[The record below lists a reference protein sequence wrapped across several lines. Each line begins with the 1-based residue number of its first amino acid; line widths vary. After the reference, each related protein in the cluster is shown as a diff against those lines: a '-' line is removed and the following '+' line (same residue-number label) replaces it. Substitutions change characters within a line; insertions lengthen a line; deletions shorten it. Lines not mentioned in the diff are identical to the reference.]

1 MESATNGTQVD
12 AATDLTA
19 INILTYVFLC
29 VVTFGI
35 GSAVDLSHLR
45 TVLRKRKAAFC
56 VGLLAQYL
64 AMPAVARLVASTV
77 LSMPDVDAFA
87 VILIG
92 CCPGG
97 ATSNAFAY
105 FARAD
110 MALSVSMTAVSN
122 ALAFGMLPLLLF
134 LWTQGMVLP
143 NGQTSMPYLDIFGSL
158 CMVLIPAG
166 IGVTLRHRQPQ
177 WAKRAEK
184 VGAVGG
190 VLLIVSSIFAGL
202 IQNGSSIGDA
212 ELLPWRNAVAVI
224 LIAPIGM
231 VFALLAAVSLNAIV
245 AEKLPLASVATV
257 VIETGVQ
264 NTVLALAICTLTTSS
279 WPAAAAFRMQLIPI
293 LWGIFVSTEA
303 CVVMLLFRWRIGKDE
318 SQQLELAAGGAELAG
333 GV

>member
-1 MESATNGTQVD
+1 
-12 AATDLTA
+12 
-19 INILTYVFLC
+19 
-29 VVTFGI
+29 
-35 GSAVDLSHLR
+35 
-45 TVLRKRKAAFC
+45 
-56 VGLLAQYL
+56 
-64 AMPAVARLVASTV
+64 
-77 LSMPDVDAFA
+77 
-87 VILIG
+87 
-92 CCPGG
+92 
-97 ATSNAFAY
+97 
-105 FARAD
+105 

-184 VGAVGG
+184 VSKQRPNPWTCPLPRTVLPRTVLPRLLGIAGRATAQTSPLIESLREKIGAVGG